1 MKDTPPEPITKPNS
15 GFKKDTT
22 TPITQIQALII
33 YGFFITRLLFHCFVF
48 HQKIKNNE
56 VYN

>member
-15 GFKKDTT
+15 GFKNDVI
-22 TPITQIQALII
+22 TPITQMQPLII
-33 YGFFITRLLFHCFVF
+33 YGFFIKMLLFHCFVF

-56 VYN
+56 AYS